1 MIRVDLQLQSDWRTP
16 NISIKGSTRPALR
29 NNLIRELRKPCN
41 RDRTPANFLGAA
53 AECVKEHEST
63 SSWEITCTDL
73 DGKIWTLT
81 FRRPDEPPE
90 VIFKKEVRISR
101 FEHEDVI

>member
-1 MIRVDLQLQSDWRTP
+1 MIKVDLQLQSDGRTP
-16 NISIKGSTRPALR
+16 NIGIRGSTKPALR
-29 NNLIRELRKPCN
+29 NSLILELGRYC
-41 RDRTPANFLGAA
+41 RSRTPTDFVVAA
-53 AECVKEHEST
+53 AGCLREHAST

-73 DGKIWTLT
+73 EGKIWSMT

-90 VIFKKEVRISR
+90 VVFKKEVRISR

>member
-1 MIRVDLQLQSDWRTP
+1 
-16 NISIKGSTRPALR
+16 
-29 NNLIRELRKPCN
+29 
-41 RDRTPANFLGAA
+41 LGAA
-53 AECVKEHEST
+53 AQCIKEYEST

-73 DGKIWTLT
+73 DGKVWTLT

-90 VIFKKEVRISR
+90 VIFEKIPRISR